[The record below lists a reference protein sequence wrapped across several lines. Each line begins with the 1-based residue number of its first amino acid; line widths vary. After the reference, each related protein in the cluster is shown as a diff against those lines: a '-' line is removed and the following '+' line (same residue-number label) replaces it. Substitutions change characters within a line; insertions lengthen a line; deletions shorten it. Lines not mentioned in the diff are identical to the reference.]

1 MLRIRKTNIL
11 PLFTQDIILDQETN
25 YFFLHIIFV
34 IVMFGLL
41 FLFYFHNKIE
51 WFIYINIVA
60 LVGVIIYH
68 LRYRK
73 PTHLS
78 V

>member
-1 MLRIRKTNIL
+1 MFQMRKKNIL
-11 PLFTQDIILDQETN
+11 PLFTQDIIYPENT
-25 YFFLHIIFV
+25 YFYLYLIFC
-34 IVMFGLL
+34 ISMLGLL
-41 FLFYFHNKIE
+41 ILLYFHNKIE
-51 WFIYINIVA
+51 MFIYINIVA
-60 LVGVIIYH
+60 FVVVMIYY

>member
-11 PLFTQDIILDQETN
+11 PLFTQDIIYPENT
-25 YFFLHIIFV
+25 YFYLYLIFF
-34 IVMFGLL
+34 IVMLGLL
-41 FLFYFHNKIE
+41 ILLYFHNKIE
-51 WFIYINIVA
+51 MFIYINIVA
-60 LVGVIIYH
+60 LAVVIIYY
-68 LRYRK
+68 LRFQK

>member
-11 PLFTQDIILDQETN
+11 PLFTQDIMYPENT
-25 YFFLHIIFV
+25 YFYLQLVFF
-34 IVMFGLL
+34 IVMLGLL
-41 FLFYFHNKIE
+41 VLLYFHNKIE
-51 WFIYINIVA
+51 LFIYINIVA
-60 LVGVIIYH
+60 AVGVIFYYF
-68 LRYRK
+68 RFQK